1 MCGQLW
7 LFAEQEAM
15 QKKPSDNVRLSI
27 TGYWVKR
34 NSSVRKKTGMVAFES
49 VVSFLVVDGLSVRI
63 TGH

>member
-1 MCGQLW
+1 MCAQLW

-15 QKKPSDNVRLSI
+15 EKKPSDNVRLSI

-34 NSSVRKKTGMVAFES
+34 NSPVRKKIGMVAFES
-49 VVSFLVVDGLSVRI
+49 VVSLLVVDESFFRN